1 MTNELL
7 SYVILVRIIIY
18 SYLPN
23 FSVIGSVYGFN
34 YEEKFSVGG
43 VGGLN
48 PILVSAL
55 APTALVKVGAELD
68 NTYLAFLKV
77 KFYG

>member
-1 MTNELL
+1 M
-7 SYVILVRIIIY
+7 
-18 SYLPN
+18 
-23 FSVIGSVYGFN
+23 
-34 YEEKFSVGG
+34 GG

-68 NTYLAFLKV
+68 NTYLAFSKV